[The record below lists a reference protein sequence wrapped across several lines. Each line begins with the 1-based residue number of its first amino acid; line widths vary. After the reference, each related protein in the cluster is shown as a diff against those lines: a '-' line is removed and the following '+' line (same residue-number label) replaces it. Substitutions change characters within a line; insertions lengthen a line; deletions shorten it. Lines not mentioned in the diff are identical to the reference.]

1 MFVKNSKNIKIDK
14 NFSFFLS
21 PTKQFDRATPKS
33 LNKPSN
39 TLYGHQRN
47 ATHSN
52 QTRTDPTFAFN
63 LRGCFSPAIII
74 TAIVLQTL

>member
-1 MFVKNSKNIKIDK
+1 MFFTNSKIIKIDN

-47 ATHSN
+47 ALLPDKN
-52 QTRTDPTFAFN
+52 RPYF
-63 LRGCFSPAIII
+63 RI
-74 TAIVLQTL
+74 

>member
-1 MFVKNSKNIKIDK
+1 MFFKNSKNIKIDK

-47 ATHSN
+47 AQQPDKN
-52 QTRTDPTFAFN
+52 RPYF
-63 LRGCFSPAIII
+63 RI
-74 TAIVLQTL
+74 

>member
-21 PTKQFDRATPKS
+21 PTKQFDRAAPKS

-39 TLYGHQRN
+39 TLYGNRRN
-47 ATHSN
+47 TP
-52 QTRTDPTFAFN
+52 RRD
-63 LRGCFSPAIII
+63 
-74 TAIVLQTL
+74 QTLLSHLIFENAFHLL

>member
-1 MFVKNSKNIKIDK
+1 MFFTNSKIIKIDK
-14 NFSFFLS
+14 NFSLFLS

-47 ATHSN
+47 TP
-52 QTRTDPTFAFN
+52 RTDPTFAFN
-63 LRGCFSPAIII
+63 SRGCFSPAIII
-74 TAIVLQTL
+74 TAIVLQTQ